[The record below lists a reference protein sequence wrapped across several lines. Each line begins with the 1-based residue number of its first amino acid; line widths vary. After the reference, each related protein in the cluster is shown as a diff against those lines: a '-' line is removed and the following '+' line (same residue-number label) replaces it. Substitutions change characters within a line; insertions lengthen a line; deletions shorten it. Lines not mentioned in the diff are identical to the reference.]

1 MSTLSDVV
9 PPRDLRPRASRVR
22 PALLAG
28 IVSTVL
34 LLAGCTAEPSP
45 SSDAPGMH
53 DCGSQIPFDASNFV
67 DPTLSTNPYHPLK
80 PGLQWVRTGSNEV
93 GVREVPYESIST
105 MTDVIRVIEGVP
117 TIAMM
122 DEQTDSGEVSQ
133 VGMDYFGLDRD
144 GNVWLL
150 GGYTEDYQGGE
161 FIHAADA
168 WLGNT
173 EEKKVGILA
182 PAEVTLNDPWCIG
195 DVMNVAPAVG
205 VAVEVGAQLCVA
217 FGCYEDVRRRSGR
230 RGRRARQREQV
241 LRPRSRA

>member
-1 MSTLSDVV
+1 
-9 PPRDLRPRASRVR
+9 
-22 PALLAG
+22 
-28 IVSTVL
+28 
-34 LLAGCTAEPSP
+34 
-45 SSDAPGMH
+45 MH

-217 FGCYEDVRRRSGR
+217 FGCYEDVRVVQEGEVGAPDNENKYYAPGVGCDQERASGLEPCTR
-230 RGRRARQREQV
+230 IA
-241 LRPRSRA
+241 SSW